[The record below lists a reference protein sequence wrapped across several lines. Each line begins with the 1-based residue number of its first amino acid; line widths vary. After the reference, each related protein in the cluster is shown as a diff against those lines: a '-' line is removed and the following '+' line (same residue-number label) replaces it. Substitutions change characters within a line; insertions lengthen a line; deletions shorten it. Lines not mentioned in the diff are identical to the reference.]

1 MRRIKPYMLWQYPK
15 IEKWLETK
23 ARDGMRLER
32 INGWA
37 FHFRQ
42 AEPRDI
48 RIRFFYEQ
56 PRTGKLLQTKL
67 ELQRLHAEHI
77 HTGLWD
83 SEVMRMS
90 PQVAGNVEHFRAR
103 RAEHLRYFGSHA
115 LVFTLFGIVFI
126 GIFFFSDVTKGEA
139 VFMLLMTL
147 AVLLQA
153 LQFVP
158 AFIMEWRSK
167 P

>member
-1 MRRIKPYMLWQYPK
+1 MRIIKPYMLWQYPK

-23 ARDGMRLER
+23 AREGLRLER

-37 FHFRQ
+37 FHFHQ

-83 SEVMRMS
+83 PEVMRMS
-90 PQVAGNVEHFRAR
+90 SQVADNAKYFRAR

-115 LVFTLFGIVFI
+115 LVFTLFCIVFI
-126 GIFFFSDVTKGEA
+126 GSFSDVTKGEA

-147 AVLLQA
+147 AVLFQA
-153 LQFVP
+153 LQFIP
-158 AFIMEWRSK
+158 AFMMEWRSK